1 MFFYYSG
8 NENFYGTEWYE
19 EKITVFE
26 LGFVEM
32 KPVGESKVL
41 VVLGKFEDF
50 IHRKDL
56 SIANLINSVQKT
68 I

>member
-1 MFFYYSG
+1 
-8 NENFYGTEWYE
+8 
-19 EKITVFE
+19 
-26 LGFVEM
+26 M
-32 KPVGESKVL
+32 KPMGEGKVL
-41 VVLGKFEDF
+41 VVMGKFEDF

>member
-1 MFFYYSG
+1 
-8 NENFYGTEWYE
+8 
-19 EKITVFE
+19 
-26 LGFVEM
+26 M

-50 IHRKDL
+50 IHGKDL